1 MASPRVGMVYG
12 LDTIEGVIDFTF
24 CMEVLVI
31 VYCFHFVEWGGG
43 SLFPQLTHYMLLKF
57 QSVRA
62 TYYCAVILVLH
73 KSYLI
78 LFDRSGYL
86 FS

>member
-43 SLFPQLTHYMLLKF
+43 SLFPQLTLHAVEIPKCSCDLLLC
-57 QSVRA
+57 SH
-62 TYYCAVILVLH
+62 I
-73 KSYLI
+73 S
-78 LFDRSGYL
+78 S
-86 FS
+86 S